1 MPGSLKNQQN
11 KSRLFLNGL
20 IILFS
25 LLIGCKS
32 PEAARKGMEPNS
44 ELNAFLQKYEKTFQ
58 PSNYNDELTEIL
70 QQEKKERE
78 IIEAA
83 RVFKIAPPET
93 IPGFRAQVIFTPEIE
108 EANRVRDSLLNLLSD
123 EWIYIVYET
132 PYYKVRVGNFI
143 ERAEA
148 NMLVKRLNGIGYKD
162 AWVVPDRIIKNP
174 PRRIPDSYIQPEI
187 QPVPK
192 N

>member
-1 MPGSLKNQQN
+1 MLGSLKNLLN
-11 KSRLFLNGL
+11 SNRSFLNGL

-25 LLIGCKS
+25 LFVGCKS
-32 PEAARKGMEPNS
+32 PEATRKGIEPNR

-58 PSNYNDELTEIL
+58 PSDYNDEIAVIL
-70 QQEKKERE
+70 KEEKKERE

-93 IPGFRAQVIFTPEIE
+93 IPGFRTQVIFTSEIE
-108 EANRVRDSLLNLLSD
+108 EANRVRDSLLNLLND
-123 EWIYIVYET
+123 EWTYIVYET

-148 NMLVKRLNGIGYKD
+148 NMLVKKLNSIGYKD

-174 PRRIPDSYIQPEI
+174 PHRIPDTYIQPEI